1 MNAIAQQSATR
12 VFIVEDEALI
22 AMELR
27 DRLNGLGYEVTGTA
41 SRGEQALE
49 AIPACAPDVVIMDF
63 RLAGTLTGIETAA
76 RLRTHLDVPII
87 FLSAYSDEEL
97 LRQAGEV
104 LPFGYLVKPF
114 EERELHATIQMAL
127 YKHSMER
134 ALRESHARLEEKVR
148 ERTAELARSRENLA
162 VTLDSIGEAVVATN
176 AAGNV
181 MFMNPAAED
190 LTEWAQ
196 HEALGAPVVQ
206 VVRLVSEQ
214 TGDTVPIPLRI
225 VLATGQRQFL
235 PKDTSLLTR
244 MGGER
249 RVSGST
255 AAIRDAGRI
264 VGVILVLR
272 DETDARRGDDQQRDN
287 REFVRKLS
295 ARATLFESL
304 AELAPVGIVRTD
316 IGGRC
321 TYANPRYCD
330 MTGLTHEQLIG
341 SDWLAPAVHEADRPR
356 VLADW
361 ERARELGKPFQCDC
375 RLVRADEQV
384 VFALAQAVPV
394 RDRSGTLSGYIGTLT
409 DVSIF
414 HQGETELQ
422 PW

>member
-1 MNAIAQQSATR
+1 MSATAPESPTR
-12 VFIVEDEALI
+12 VFVVEDEALI

-27 DRLNGLGYEVTGTA
+27 DRLTDLGYEVMGTA

-49 AIPACAPDVVIMDF
+49 AIPACAPDVVLMDI

-76 RLRTHLDVPII
+76 RLRPQLDVPVI
-87 FLSAYSDEEL
+87 FLSAYSDAEL
-97 LRQAGEV
+97 LREAGEV

-127 YKHSMER
+127 YKHRMER
-134 ALRESHARLEEKVR
+134 ALRESHARLEDKVR

-176 AAGNV
+176 SAGNI
-181 MFMNPAAED
+181 MLMNPAAED

-214 TGDTVPIPLRI
+214 TGETVPIPLRI

-235 PKDTSLLTR
+235 PNNTVLLTR
-244 MGGER
+244 IGGER
-249 RVSGST
+249 KVSGST
-255 AAIRDAGRI
+255 APIRDAGRI

-272 DETDARRGDDQQRDN
+272 DETDARRGDEQQRDN

-304 AELAPVGIVRTD
+304 VELAPVGIVRTD

-321 TYANPRYCD
+321 TYANPKYCE
-330 MTGLTHEQLIG
+330 MTGFTQEQLIG
-341 SDWLAPAVHEADRPR
+341 NDWLAPAIHKADRLQ
-356 VLADW
+356 VLGDW
-361 ERARELGKPFQCDC
+361 ARARELGEPFQCDC
-375 RLVRADEQV
+375 RLVRGGEQI
-384 VFALAQAVPV
+384 VFALAQAVPI

-409 DVSIF
+409 DGSVF
-414 HQGETELQ
+414 HQGETDLQ

>member
-1 MNAIAQQSATR
+1 MSAIAPESPTR
-12 VFIVEDEALI
+12 VFVVEDEALI

-27 DRLNGLGYEVTGTA
+27 DRLTDLGYVVMGTA

-49 AIPACAPDVVIMDF
+49 AIPACAPDVVLMDV

-76 RLRTHLDVPII
+76 RLRPHLDVPII
-87 FLSAYSDEEL
+87 FLSAYSDAEL
-97 LRQAGEV
+97 LREAGEV

-127 YKHSMER
+127 YKHRMER
-134 ALRESHARLEEKVR
+134 ELRESHARLEEKVR

-176 AAGNV
+176 AAGNI
-181 MFMNPAAED
+181 MLMNPAAED

-235 PKDTSLLTR
+235 PNNTVLLTR
-244 MGGER
+244 IGGER
-249 RVSGST
+249 KVSGST
-255 AAIRDAGRI
+255 APIRDAGRI

-272 DETDARRGDDQQRDN
+272 DETDARRGYEQQRDN

-321 TYANPRYCD
+321 TYANPKYCE
-330 MTGLTHEQLIG
+330 MTGFTHDQLIG
-341 SDWLAPAVHEADRPR
+341 SDWLAPAIHEADRLQ
-356 VLADW
+356 VLGDW
-361 ERARELGKPFQCDC
+361 ERARELGEPFQCDC
-375 RLVRADEQV
+375 RLVRGDEQI
-384 VFALAQAVPV
+384 VFVLAQAVPV
-394 RDRSGTLSGYIGTLT
+394 RDRSGTPSGYISTLT
-409 DVSIF
+409 DVSVF
-414 HQGETELQ
+414 HRGETDLQ